1 MTVTARF
8 RSVATDP
15 PHQGAPGLVAYEDD
29 YHGWAIQQASLLAA
43 GDTESLD
50 LANLAEEVAELARAE
65 FRCLA
70 DAYRLLL
77 LRVLKWDLAPAKRTL
92 RCRTAIEIQRDRV
105 KDLCLDNPSL
115 SRRLDEASARG
126 YREARLRVS
135 RELALPLDQ
144 LPETCPYGA
153 LATLSRR
160 FDLG

>member
-8 RSVATDP
+8 RSVASDP

-29 YHGWAIQQASLLAA
+29 YFGWAVQQAALLAA
-43 GDTESLD
+43 GDTDSLD

-65 FRCLA
+65 FRCLTE
-70 DAYRLLL
+70 AYRLLL
-77 LRVLKWDLAPAKRTL
+77 LHVMKWDHSPRLRTR
-92 RCRTAIEIQRDRV
+92 RCQSAIEIQRERV

-135 RELALPLDQ
+135 RELALSLDQ
-144 LPETCPYGA
+144 LPETCPYSA
-153 LATLSRR
+153 IATLSRR
-160 FDLG
+160 FELG